1 MFQKPALPFVFR
13 KASLFRS
20 AFVICA
26 VAGSAAWFLT
36 VGKKAWGAAPLT
48 PEERA
53 VLQPIQNLFEGL
65 AKPDP
70 ELIRGQLVPE
80 GSATLYRNGQFL
92 QMSLSGLADRLAK
105 VISDPD
111 KFEERIH
118 DPLIRIDDNIAVV
131 WAPYEALKN
140 GKLDHC
146 GTNLFSLIYRDGRW
160 LIASVTD
167 NSRQNCG
174 TK

>member
-1 MFQKPALPFVFR
+1 MFR
-13 KASLFRS
+13 KGWLFGA
-20 AFVICA
+20 AFALCA
-26 VAGSAAWFLT
+26 VALLPATRVWAAT
-36 VGKKAWGAAPLT
+36 SPKSKKQAPDKQT
-48 PEERA
+48 PDEQA

-65 AKPDP
+65 AKKDAD
-70 ELIRGQLVPE
+70 EIRAQLVPE
-80 GSATLYRNGQFL
+80 GSATLYRNGEFL

-105 VISDPD
+105 VISSPD
-111 KFEERIH
+111 EFEERIH

-131 WAPYEALKN
+131 WAPYEALRN
-140 GKLDHC
+140 GTLDHC
-146 GTNLFSLIYRDGRW
+146 GTNLFSLIRRDRHW